1 LHDTK
6 ALLCEDNEINRQIAA
21 AVLKRQGVAVVV
33 AENGQKGV
41 ELFKNSA
48 PNEFAFILMDVRM
61 PVMDGMEATTC
72 IRSLHRADA
81 ATVPVI
87 ALTANTFQE
96 DIDACLQAGM
106 NDHVGKPI
114 NPKTLYAT
122 IAKYLN

>member
-1 LHDTK
+1 M
-6 ALLCEDNEINRQIAA
+6 
-21 AVLKRQGVAVVV
+21 G
-33 AENGQKGV
+33 KGGRA
-41 ELFKNSA
+41 FQNSA